1 MMSSWCLKELYTNIG
16 SLDVAQ
22 LGEFLFIRVNLLFAG
37 FGTLGPP
44 PPSSFQHCVNE
55 QQIAEKQILL
65 GANINSSHL
74 QEES

>member
-44 PPSSFQHCVNE
+44 PSSFQHCVNE